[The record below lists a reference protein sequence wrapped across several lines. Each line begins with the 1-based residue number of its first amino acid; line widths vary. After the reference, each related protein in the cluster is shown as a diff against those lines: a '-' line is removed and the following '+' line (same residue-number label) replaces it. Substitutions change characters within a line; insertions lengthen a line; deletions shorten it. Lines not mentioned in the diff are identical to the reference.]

1 METRYLDDLAPGD
14 RFGSGE
20 AVLSEEEV
28 LAFARAY
35 DPQPFH
41 LDPEAAARTPYGGI
55 IASGFQT
62 IALGFRVFIEQG
74 LLRDSSLG
82 SPGLDELRWKAPV
95 RPGDT
100 LRTEVE
106 VLEVRPSASRPDR
119 GIARMRYGI
128 HNQHGEEVASFVALH
143 LLRRRTP
150 A

>member
-1 METRYLDDLAPGD
+1 METRYLDDLTVGD
-14 RFGSGE
+14 RFGSGS
-20 AVLSEEEV
+20 AVLSEADI
-28 LAFARAY
+28 LDFARAY

-41 LDPEAAARTPYGGI
+41 LDAAAAARSPYGGI

-74 LLRDSSLG
+74 LLRDSSMG

-119 GIARMRYGI
+119 GLARMRYGI
-128 HNQHGEEVASFVALH
+128 LNQRGEEVASFVALH
-143 LLRRRTP
+143 LLRRRP
-150 A
+150 SA